1 MKQLKKMMLVMTLAL
16 CALGLTACRTNS
28 NDNTT
33 NTTENGNATGNTS
46 ATETNGATDN
56 TTGTTGETL
65 TNETGEDTVGT
76 GAGTGSDGQNDAG
89 TAPYYKGKHL
99 IGSGLVSEGQSI
111 IILAGTMAACRQTWW
126 VEQRFYI
133 LI

>member
-46 ATETNGATDN
+46 ATE
-56 TTGTTGETL
+56 
-65 TNETGEDTVGT
+65 
-76 GAGTGSDGQNDAG
+76 
-89 TAPYYKGKHL
+89 K
-99 IGSGLVSEGQSI
+99 IGRAHV
-111 IILAGTMAACRQTWW
+111 
-126 VEQRFYI
+126 
-133 LI
+133 

>member
-33 NTTENGNATGNTS
+33 NITENGNATGNTS

-89 TAPYYKGKHL
+89 TAPNKENSAGDDIREGVDD
-99 IGSGLVSEGQSI
+99 IGDGIREGVDDI
-111 IILAGTMAACRQTWW
+111 ADDLDGNRDTDKAR
-126 VEQRFYI
+126 
-133 LI
+133 

>member
-56 TTGTTGETL
+56 DAVDAAL
-65 TNETGEDTVGT
+65 AQVGVQT
-76 GAGTGSDGQNDAG
+76 DRMMRGQRRIRKIAR
-89 TAPYYKGKHL
+89 AM
-99 IGSGLVSEGQSI
+99 ISV
-111 IILAGTMAACRQTWW
+111 R
-126 VEQRFYI
+126 V
-133 LI
+133 